1 MYEYIKG
8 TITSIKPKYIVVEAN
23 GIGFL
28 VTVGNPFEFI
38 LNSIQTVYIYQQV
51 KEDSLDLFGFK
62 TSDDKEAFLLLL
74 SVKGIGP
81 KSAIAALAGG
91 NPNDLYSAINR
102 GDSKYLTSF
111 PGIGP
116 KAAQQIIFDLQ
127 GKITTEKLSNHN
139 PNVAEASEALMA
151 LGYTKKDI
159 TTVMSNVDMNLGV
172 SELIREALKLLSR
185 N

>member
-8 TITSIKPKYIVVEAN
+8 TITIIKPKYIVVEAS
-23 GIGFL
+23 GVGYLI
-28 VTVGNPFEFI
+28 TVGNPYEFI
-38 LNSIQTVYIYQQV
+38 LNQETQVFVYQSV
-51 KEDSLDLFGFK
+51 KEDLLELFGFR
-62 TSDDKEAFLLLL
+62 TAELKEAFMLLL

-91 NPNDLYSAINR
+91 STTELYQAINR

-127 GKITTEKLSNHN
+127 GKITTDKLSNHN

-159 TTVMSNVDMNLGV
+159 TTVMSSVNMNLSV

>member
-8 TITSIKPKYIVVEAN
+8 VITIVKPKYIVVEAF
-23 GIGFL
+23 GVGYL
-28 VTVGNPFEFI
+28 VVVGNPYEFK
-38 LNSIQTVYIYQQV
+38 QGVETTVFIYQSV
-51 KEDSLDLFGFK
+51 KEDSLELFGFV
-62 TSDDKEAFLLLL
+62 SAEQKEAFLLLL

-91 NPNDLYSAINR
+91 TTTDLYQAINR

-116 KAAQQIIFDLQ
+116 KAAQQIVLDLQ
-127 GKITTEKLSNHN
+127 GKIKIESVTNNN
-139 PNVAEASEALMA
+139 PNSLDAQDALLA
-151 LGYTKKDI
+151 LGYSRKDI
-159 TTVMSNVDMNLGV
+159 MDVFSKLDMNLDLN
-172 SELIREALKLLSR
+172 SMIREALKLLCR